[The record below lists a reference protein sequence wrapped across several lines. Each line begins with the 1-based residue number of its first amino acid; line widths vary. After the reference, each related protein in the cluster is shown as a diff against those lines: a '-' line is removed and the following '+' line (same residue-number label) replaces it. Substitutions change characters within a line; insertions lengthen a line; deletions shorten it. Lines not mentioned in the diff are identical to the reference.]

1 MPVEPWATVEY
12 DTGNGYKEVLVVH
25 PKSAQYM
32 ALSDLDMFAK
42 TYPNAI
48 DDYTRRCD
56 VLSEFRKK

>member
-1 MPVEPWATVEY
+1 M
-12 DTGNGYKEVLVVH
+12 H

-42 TYPNAI
+42 SYPNAI

-56 VLSEFRKK
+56 VLREFRLKRESQNF